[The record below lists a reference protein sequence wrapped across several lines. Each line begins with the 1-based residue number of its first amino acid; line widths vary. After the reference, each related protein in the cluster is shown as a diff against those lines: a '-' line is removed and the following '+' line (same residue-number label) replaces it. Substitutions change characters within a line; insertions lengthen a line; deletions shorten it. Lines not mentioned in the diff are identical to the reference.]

1 MAEFSLPPPAPFLP
15 VPGEPPIPWASWID
29 GITVYLE
36 AMDYDDIP
44 DRRKIA
50 LLRHCLGAEGQRIY
64 RALGEAETY
73 EEAVALL
80 AHHFTGQQRVILRR
94 YKLRKRLQRP
104 GESVQDYVTNLR
116 DMARS
121 CNYGTLQDQIVR
133 DQFIE
138 GILCDKTREKLLLE
152 PDELTLNQAV
162 VIALQVEAALECS
175 TLLADARP
183 PVDVSTQQLR
193 SSCHSGH
200 CHLPTEKTEDNNA
213 GFPVQ
218 LAQLQRNQRS
228 LSFCGNCGSSL
239 HNSRAQN
246 CPARGQTCRKC
257 LKKITLPKFAGRLLL
272 HKQHGGDPHLSV
284 MTTLRSGMYQ
294 LARQLSGHVL
304 CCWRR

>member
-29 GITVYLE
+29 GFTVYLE

-116 DMARS
+116 DMAHS
-121 CNYGTLQDQIVR
+121 CNT
-133 DQFIE
+133 
-138 GILCDKTREKLLLE
+138 
-152 PDELTLNQAV
+152 
-162 VIALQVEAALECS
+162 S
-175 TLLADARP
+175 
-183 PVDVSTQQLR
+183 R
-193 SSCHSGH
+193 SDC
-200 CHLPTEKTEDNNA
+200 
-213 GFPVQ
+213 
-218 LAQLQRNQRS
+218 
-228 LSFCGNCGSSL
+228 
-239 HNSRAQN
+239 
-246 CPARGQTCRKC
+246 
-257 LKKITLPKFAGRLLL
+257 
-272 HKQHGGDPHLSV
+272 
-284 MTTLRSGMYQ
+284 Y
-294 LARQLSGHVL
+294 
-304 CCWRR
+304 